1 MRYKAITSFIIIVII
16 GFLFINCDDNLEKNP
31 INNKVTYNS
40 GCKGEAMKNSTSDTT
55 NIFNKYVNAN
65 TLFIEKTNWIYP
77 CIHDSL
83 QIRSLIS
90 HDTLTIY
97 ESWLY
102 ASNCDC
108 LRDVHYQINNIPK
121 GKYVVKLMYEN
132 RNSNILNPDSIF
144 VSILK
149 LDTTFNINI
158 Q

>member
-1 MRYKAITSFIIIVII
+1 
-16 GFLFINCDDNLEKNP
+16 
-31 INNKVTYNS
+31 
-40 GCKGEAMKNSTSDTT
+40 MKNSTSDTT

-83 QIRSLIS
+83 QIRSSIS

-144 VSILK
+144 ESILK
-149 LDTTFNINI
+149 LDTTFNITI